1 MNNLD
6 RFLLFLF
13 ACIPVRLIYAFIQNR
28 YLFLNWISGIIGI
41 TFIYKWYTWKGEVG
55 GFGGKLWW
63 NNMRLIHGIIYILS
77 VKYPILLY
85 YDVVLG
91 FIAKLYNYY
100 N

>member
-1 MNNLD
+1 MNNFD
-6 RFLLFLF
+6 RFLLFLLV
-13 ACIPVRLIYAFIQNR
+13 CIPVRLIYAFIQNR
-28 YLFLNWISGIIGI
+28 YVFLNWISGIIGAI
-41 TFIYKWYTWKGEVG
+41 FIYKWYTWNGELG

-63 NNMRLIHGIIYILS
+63 NNMRLIHGIIYIFS

-100 N
+100 L